1 MMSAQ
6 CEATGEHPTEKLRS
20 IHAGIDPAG
29 PGFQSN
35 PPALSRHRPSC
46 GPDALDSPARLAGD
60 FRGDFRNGWGL
71 WIRPC
76 RGVHTLAM
84 GFPIDVVYLD
94 RAGKVVH
101 LEHNL
106 QPWRFSPIRMQAAS
120 VLELPSHT
128 VARTGT
134 ALGDNIEI
142 KMKEDEPRSVKLTET
157 LQLERSPSSSFMTHL
172 SSWSS
177 GPRAGR
183 TSSPPSARP
192 SPAPVHA
199 WPGKLRMEFFHTGGC

>member
-1 MMSAQ
+1 MPGLIPQGQAFNQTRQLFLATDLAVAQTHWTRLRGLLGTSA
-6 CEATGEHPTEKLRS
+6 
-20 IHAGIDPAG
+20 D
-29 PGFQSN
+29 
-35 PPALSRHRPSC
+35 
-46 GPDALDSPARLAGD
+46 
-60 FRGDFRNGWGL
+60 DFRNGWGL

-142 KMKEDEPRSVKLTET
+142 KMKE
-157 LQLERSPSSSFMTHL
+157 
-172 SSWSS
+172 
-177 GPRAGR
+177 
-183 TSSPPSARP
+183 TS
-192 SPAPVHA
+192 
-199 WPGKLRMEFFHTGGC
+199 